1 MKNILKEY
9 IRLILE
15 DEQKDFRE
23 TLKTFAKKIGGKFSP
38 KDGDRGPHIR
48 FYGTPADLRMQV
60 EDNEVAIISPGKPDA
75 KSGKYPTYIFKS
87 ENKDIPVVLI
97 DYTEK
102 NILSSG
108 KMLGYGA
115 EHAVYSALNPDPS
128 PETMY
133 SNMENDSRLKIAL
146 SKSPQ
151 AFVENFYADCDSML
165 AAFLNEIESKQLK
178 GLKVIDEPPS
188 GGNDLI
194 DVVALLGETK
204 YNIHVK
210 YQSNRLIGLR
220 SEKRSAAT
228 TAAAA
233 AATAATATADQFNAV
248 KDLNPSNIYK
258 DVRDAMIS
266 SSSFDDIYDVFK
278 DEQGRADFY
287 SEMEKEEL
295 EFSSKIDTLLK
306 TQLGYASPTSDV
318 TLLVKFS
325 DTESV
330 DIETISSGPSKEF
343 NFVVKKPE
351 EAKQKISR
359 AFVVDAVGK
368 EVNIK
373 NVFYLEIGSA
383 ARRRGIDV
391 EIGEGYKEF
400 IETMKT

>member
-15 DEQKDFRE
+15 DEQKDFRK
-23 TLKTFAKKIGGKFSP
+23 TLKIFANEIGGKFSP

-48 FYGTPADLRMQV
+48 FYGTPADLRTQV
-60 EDNEVAIISPGKPDA
+60 EGNEVAIISPGKPDA

-97 DYTEK
+97 DLTEK

-115 EHAVYSALNPDPS
+115 EHAVYSALSPDPS

-133 SNMENDSRLKIAL
+133 SNIENDSRLRTAL
-146 SKSPQ
+146 RTSPQ

-178 GLKVIDEPPS
+178 GLKATDEPPS

-228 TAAAA
+228 TA
-233 AATAATATADQFNAV
+233 DQFNAV

-258 DVRDAMIS
+258 DVRDAMIKG

-287 SEMEKEEL
+287 SEMEKKG
-295 EFSSKIDTLLK
+295 FSSKIDTLLK
-306 TQLGYASPTSDV
+306 TQLGYASPVSDV

-400 IETMKT
+400 IKTMKKT

>member
-15 DEQKDFRE
+15 DEQKDFIE
-23 TLKTFAKKIGGKFSP
+23 KLKIFANEIGGKFSP

-48 FYGTPADLRMQV
+48 FNGTPADLRARV
-60 EDNEVAIISPGKPDA
+60 KDNEVAIISPGKPDA
-75 KSGKYPTYIFKS
+75 KSGKYPTYIFKL

-115 EHAVYSALNPDPS
+115 EHAVYSALSGLP
-128 PETMY
+128 PETMHF
-133 SNMENDSRLKIAL
+133 NMKNDSRLKTAL
-146 SKSPQ
+146 STSPS
-151 AFVENFYADCDSML
+151 AFVENFYDDCDSMNE
-165 AAFLNEIESKQLK
+165 AFFNEIEPKISE
-178 GLKVIDEPPS
+178 GLKATSNPPS

-210 YQSNRLIGLR
+210 YRSNRLIGLR
-220 SEKRSAAT
+220 SEKQSAGM
-228 TAAAA
+228 
-233 AATAATATADQFNAV
+233 TADQFNTV

-258 DVRDAMIS
+258 DVRDAMIKG

-278 DEQGRADFY
+278 DEKGRADFY
-287 SEMEKEEL
+287 SEMEKKG
-295 EFSSKIDTLLK
+295 FSSKIDTLLK
-306 TQLGYASPTSDV
+306 TQLGYASSTSDV

-351 EAKQKISR
+351 NVEEQKISR

-383 ARRRGIDV
+383 RRRRGIDV

-400 IETMKT
+400 IKTMKK

>member
-15 DEQKDFRE
+15 DEQTDFRE
-23 TLKTFAKKIGGKFSP
+23 KLKTFANKIDGKFSS
-38 KDGDRGPHIR
+38 KRGPHIR
-48 FYGTPADLRMQV
+48 FNGTPADLRARV
-60 EDNEVAIISPGKPDA
+60 KDNEVAIISPGNPDA

-97 DYTEK
+97 DSTEK

-115 EHAVYSALNPDPS
+115 EHAVYSALSPDPS

-133 SNMENDSRLKIAL
+133 SNIENDSRLKTAL
-146 SKSPQ
+146 RTSPQ

-165 AAFLNEIESKQLK
+165 AAFLNKIEPKISE
-178 GLKVIDEPPS
+178 GLKATSNPPS

-194 DVVALLGETK
+194 DVVASLGETK

-210 YQSNRLIGLR
+210 YRSNRLIGLR
-220 SEKRSAAT
+220 SEKQRAGM
-228 TAAAA
+228 
-233 AATAATATADQFNAV
+233 TADQFNAV

-258 DVRDAMIS
+258 DVRDAMIKG

-278 DEQGRADFY
+278 DEKGRADFY
-287 SEMEKEEL
+287 SEMEKKG
-295 EFSSKIDTLLK
+295 FSSKIESLLK
-306 TQLGYASPTSDV
+306 TQLGYASPASDV

-351 EAKQKISR
+351 KAEEQKISR
-359 AFVVDAVGK
+359 AFVVDAVGE

-383 ARRRGIDV
+383 RRRRGIDV

-400 IETMKT
+400 IKTIKK

>member
-1 MKNILKEY
+1 
-9 IRLILE
+9 
-15 DEQKDFRE
+15 
-23 TLKTFAKKIGGKFSP
+23 
-38 KDGDRGPHIR
+38 
-48 FYGTPADLRMQV
+48 
-60 EDNEVAIISPGKPDA
+60 
-75 KSGKYPTYIFKS
+75 
-87 ENKDIPVVLI
+87 
-97 DYTEK
+97 
-102 NILSSG
+102 
-108 KMLGYGA
+108 MLGYGA
-115 EHAVYSALNPDPS
+115 EHAVYSALSPDPS

-133 SNMENDSRLKIAL
+133 SNIENDSRLRTAL
-146 SKSPQ
+146 RTSPQ

-178 GLKVIDEPPS
+178 GLKATDEPPS

-228 TAAAA
+228 TA
-233 AATAATATADQFNAV
+233 DQFNAV

-258 DVRDAMIS
+258 DVRDAMIKG

-287 SEMEKEEL
+287 SEMEKKG
-295 EFSSKIDTLLK
+295 FSSKIDTLLK
-306 TQLGYASPTSDV
+306 TQLGYAPPVSDV

-400 IETMKT
+400 IKTMKKT

>member
-15 DEQKDFRE
+15 DEQKDFKK
-23 TLKTFAKKIGGKFSP
+23 TLKNFANKIGGKFSP

-48 FYGTPADLRMQV
+48 FYGTPAGLRAQV
-60 EDNEVAIISPGKPDA
+60 EDDEVAIISPGEPDA

-115 EHAVYSALNPDPS
+115 EHAVYSALSPDPS

-133 SNMENDSRLKIAL
+133 SNIENDSRLRTAL
-146 SKSPQ
+146 RTSPQ
-151 AFVENFYADCDSML
+151 TFVENFYADCDSML

-178 GLKVIDEPPS
+178 GLKATDKPPS

-220 SEKRSAAT
+220 SEKRSAARRAAAA
-228 TAAAA
+228 AAAA
-233 AATAATATADQFNAV
+233 AATAATAEAATA
-248 KDLNPSNIYK
+248 
-258 DVRDAMIS
+258 
-266 SSSFDDIYDVFK
+266 
-278 DEQGRADFY
+278 
-287 SEMEKEEL
+287 
-295 EFSSKIDTLLK
+295 
-306 TQLGYASPTSDV
+306 
-318 TLLVKFS
+318 
-325 DTESV
+325 
-330 DIETISSGPSKEF
+330 
-343 NFVVKKPE
+343 
-351 EAKQKISR
+351 
-359 AFVVDAVGK
+359 
-368 EVNIK
+368 
-373 NVFYLEIGSA
+373 A
-383 ARRRGIDV
+383 A
-391 EIGEGYKEF
+391 E
-400 IETMKT
+400 

>member
-15 DEQKDFRE
+15 DEQTDFRK

-48 FYGTPADLRMQV
+48 FYGTLDVLRARVNAQP
-60 EDNEVAIISPGKPDA
+60 VAIISPGNPDA
-75 KSGKYPTYIFKS
+75 KSGKYPTYIFSS
-87 ENKDIPVVLI
+87 EKDIPVVLI
-97 DYTEK
+97 DLTEK

-178 GLKVIDEPPS
+178 GLKATGKPPS

-194 DVVALLGETK
+194 DVVASLDKTK

-220 SEKRSAAT
+220 SEKRSAAS
-228 TAAAA
+228 
-233 AATAATATADQFNAV
+233 TADQFNAV

-258 DVRDAMIS
+258 DVRDAMIKG

-287 SEMEKEEL
+287 SEMEKKG
-295 EFSSKIDTLLK
+295 FSSKIDTLLK
-306 TQLGYASPTSDV
+306 TQLGYASPVSDV

-400 IETMKT
+400 IETMKKT

>member
-15 DEQKDFRE
+15 DEQKDFIE
-23 TLKTFAKKIGGKFSP
+23 KLKIFANEIGGKFSP

-48 FYGTPADLRMQV
+48 FNGTPDTLRGLV
-60 EDNEVAIISPGKPDA
+60 GNKEVNIIKPGNPDA
-75 KSGKYPTYIFKS
+75 KSGKYPTYIFKLK
-87 ENKDIPVVLI
+87 NKDIPVVLI
-97 DYTEK
+97 DYTKK

-115 EHAVYSALNPDPS
+115 EHAVYSALSGLP

-133 SNMENDSRLKIAL
+133 SNVKNDSRLKTAL
-146 SKSPQ
+146 STSPS
-151 AFVENFYADCDSML
+151 AFVENFYADCDSMKD
-165 AAFLNEIESKQLK
+165 AFFNEIEPKILE
-178 GLKVIDEPPS
+178 GLKATSNPPS

-194 DVVALLGETK
+194 DVVALRGETK

-210 YQSNRLIGLR
+210 YRSNRLIGLR
-220 SEKRSAAT
+220 SEKQSE
-228 TAAAA
+228 
-233 AATAATATADQFNAV
+233 
-248 KDLNPSNIYK
+248 KDSNPSNIYK
-258 DVRDAMIS
+258 DVRDAIIAG
-266 SSSFDDIYDVFK
+266 SSSFNDIYDVFK
-278 DEQGRADFY
+278 DANARADFY
-287 SEMEKEEL
+287 SKMEEKGFL
-295 EFSSKIDTLLK
+295 LKIDALLK
-306 TQLGYASPTSDV
+306 KQLGYASSTSDV

-325 DTESV
+325 DTKSV

-351 EAKQKISR
+351 NVKEQKISR

-383 ARRRGIDV
+383 RRRRGIDV
-391 EIGEGYKEF
+391 EIGEGYKKF
-400 IETMKT
+400 IETMKK